1 MREGGKRGGRD
12 AGGGGRGC
20 ERGKSICSDSA
31 LAVIVHAQ
39 ITLLIRRAEEA
50 SEGRA
55 RHTQTERKGTNEREC
70 AEGEEK

>member
-1 MREGGKRGGRD
+1 MLREGGKRGGRD
-12 AGGGGRGC
+12 AGGGGGR

-39 ITLLIRRAEEA
+39 ITLLIRRA

-55 RHTQTERKGTNEREC
+55 RHTQTGRKGTSEREC
-70 AEGEEK
+70 AAGEEK

>member
-1 MREGGKRGGRD
+1 MREGGRD
-12 AGGGGRGC
+12 AGGRGGR

-39 ITLLIRRAEEA
+39 ITLLIRRA

-55 RHTQTERKGTNEREC
+55 RHTQTGRKGTSEREC
-70 AEGEEK
+70 AAGGEK